1 MTPFRHP
8 IFALSALV
16 AAGALALS
24 ACGGD
29 DDTGTAASTP
39 TPTTAAGAQADAV
52 ADTADAPTPDR
63 TITFTAT
70 DFAFTGPTAVEA
82 GVVELAVDNQ
92 GGEDHQLGLFRLNDG
107 VDAGTVLGA
116 VGAAGTLEAG
126 REYGTWIAGPNL
138 VAPTKTGS
146 VVMDLQPGHYLVACV
161 MPSAS
166 DGQPHAMKGMLANL
180 EVTPTDA
187 PAAAIG
193 DSELPTIQL
202 KDFDFVLPDDF
213 TGNGPTIVRNE
224 GSQIHEL
231 AIVRL
236 ADGSTP
242 DDVMAYEM
250 QPPPRTNPPYTSI
263 GGTTFLDPGERV
275 RLDLDLEPGNY
286 ALICFLPAPDKQMH
300 AQHGM
305 LQGFSVT

>member
-1 MTPFRHP
+1 MTPSRRS
-8 IFALSALV
+8 ILALSALL
-16 AAGALALS
+16 AAGTLALS

-29 DDTGTAASTP
+29 DNTSPAAAATPGTEAVPAEAAR
-39 TPTTAAGAQADAV
+39 
-52 ADTADAPTPDR
+52 APRPHR

-70 DFAFTGPTAVEA
+70 DFAFSGPATVEA

-92 GGEDHQLGLFRLNDG
+92 GAEDHQLGLFRLHDG

-138 VAPTKTGS
+138 VAPNAQGA
-146 VVMDLQPGHYLVACV
+146 VVVDLEPGRYIVACV
-161 MPSAS
+161 MPAEG
-166 DGQPHAMKGMLANL
+166 DGQPHAMKGMISNL
-180 EVTPTDA
+180 EVTPTTA
-187 PAAAIG
+187 QPAVIG
-193 DSELPTIQL
+193 DSELPTIHLQ
-202 KDFDFVLPDDF
+202 DFAFELPDDF
-213 TGNGPTIVRNE
+213 SGRGPVIVDNE

-231 AIVRL
+231 ALVRL
-236 ADGSTP
+236 RDGRTP
-242 DDVMAYEM
+242 DDVLNYEM
-250 QPPPRTNPPYTSI
+250 APRPRSNPPFTSV

-286 ALICFLPAPDKQMH
+286 ALVCFLPAPDKQMH

-305 LQGFSVT
+305 LTGFTVG

>member
-1 MTPFRHP
+1 MTPVRP
-8 IFALSALV
+8 RILALSALF

-29 DDTGTAASTP
+29 DDAGTAAAATTP
-39 TPTTAAGAQADAV
+39 KTEADAAV
-52 ADTADAPTPDR
+52 DEAEAPTPDR

-70 DFAFTGPTAVEA
+70 DFAFTGPATVEA

-92 GGEDHQLGLFRLNDG
+92 GAEDHQLGLFLLHDG

-138 VAPTKTGS
+138 VAPTKEGS
-146 VVMDLQPGHYLVACV
+146 VVMDLRPGHYLVACV

-180 EVTPTDA
+180 EVTPTNA

-202 KDFDFVLPDDF
+202 KDFEFVLPDDF
-213 TGNGPTIVRNE
+213 TGHDPVIVEND

-236 ADGSTP
+236 EDGKTP
-242 DDVMAYEM
+242 DDVLAYEM
-250 QPPPRTNPPYTSI
+250 QPPPRTNPPFTSI

-275 RLDLDLEPGNY
+275 RLDLDLEPGEY
-286 ALICFLPAPDKQMH
+286 ALVCYLPAPDKQMH

-305 LQGFSVT
+305 LQVFSVR

>member
-1 MTPFRHP
+1 MTPLRRRTL
-8 IFALSALV
+8 ALSALF

-29 DDTGTAASTP
+29 DDAGTAVAATTP
-39 TPTTAAGAQADAV
+39 RTEADVAV
-52 ADTADAPTPDR
+52 EDVAAPTPDR
-63 TITFTAT
+63 TVTFTAT
-70 DFAFTGPTAVEA
+70 DFAFTGPASVEA

-92 GGEDHQLGLFRLNDG
+92 GAEEHQLGLFLLHDG

-146 VVMDLQPGHYLVACV
+146 VVLDLVPGRYLVACV

-166 DGQPHAMKGMLANL
+166 DGKPHAMKGMISQL
-180 EVTPTDA
+180 EVTPTTA

-202 KDFDFVLPDDF
+202 RDFEFVLPDDF
-213 TGNGPTIVRNE
+213 TGHSPVIVEND

-236 ADGSTP
+236 SDGKTP

-250 QPPPRTNPPYTSI
+250 RPPPRTNSPSTPV